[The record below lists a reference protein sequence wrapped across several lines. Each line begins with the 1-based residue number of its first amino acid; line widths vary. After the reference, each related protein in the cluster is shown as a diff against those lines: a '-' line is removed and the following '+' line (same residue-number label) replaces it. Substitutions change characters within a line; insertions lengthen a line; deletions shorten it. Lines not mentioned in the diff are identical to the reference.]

1 MTILVDYSHPFV
13 SSHSIAVFADGSDL
27 TETPLTPPRLNRPC
41 WENAP
46 TTGVMPS
53 IQPSKLVALQSTPSH
68 VRNICIL
75 AHVDHGKTS
84 LTDSLI
90 ATNGIISPKMA
101 GKIRYLDS
109 RPDEQVR
116 GITMESSAISL
127 YFSMMRR
134 ASPDAE
140 PKQEEYLV
148 NLIDSPG
155 HIDFSSEVSTAS
167 RLCDAAVVLVDAV
180 EGVCSQT
187 VTVLRQ
193 VWIEKLKP
201 LLVINK
207 IDRLITEL
215 KMTPAEAYSHL
226 ERILEGVNAVIGG
239 FFQGERME
247 EDLRWR
253 DRKEQRKAAAE
264 KALEVD
270 ADQQTEA
277 SYEERDDEDL
287 YFAPEKNNVIFSSAI
302 DGWAFTVRQFAGIY
316 EKKLGIKR
324 AVLEKV
330 LWGEFYLDP
339 KTKKVLGP
347 KHLKG
352 RSLKPI
358 FVQLVL
364 EPLWTVYEA
373 TVGIN
378 GRGDPGLLEKVTKS
392 LAINLPPY
400 IARSRDTKAVLQA
413 VFAQW
418 LPLSTALLVSVIEY
432 LPSPPV
438 AQSARL
444 PDMIEDLVGS
454 KSIDANIKSSMI
466 NFNTDEDAPAV
477 AYVSKMIAIP
487 ESELPSKRRKVGATL
502 TPEEARELARKKRAE
517 IAKAQAESEGV
528 DAITNGLTNTAI
540 GDGLQD
546 DSTPEQ
552 PEDPEHL
559 IGFSRLYSGSL
570 SVGQEIWV
578 LPPKFNPASPHAA
591 PQPKKVPITA
601 LYLLMGRS
609 LEPLQTVPAGV
620 VFGIEGLEGTIQKT
634 GTLCSQLEGGIN
646 LSGLS
651 NISQPIVRVA
661 LEPVNPLD
669 LNKMIKGLKMLEQS
683 DPSAV
688 YEQMPSGEH
697 VILTAGELHLERCLK
712 DLRER
717 FARCEI
723 QPGEAI
729 VPYRETIVRAPEE
742 ELEPLKNKDFP
753 RGTAIASPSG
763 DDSLSIRLRI
773 RPLPAKVT
781 EFLIKHGASIR
792 RFYAEQQAEEDGQI
806 SQNSDGT
813 IDGED
818 KHNTQASDL
827 GDTAHQ
833 EEQQMILSLPEF
845 RSQLQATLLDA
856 AKDDHDPI
864 WRDSDLVNH
873 ICAFGPR
880 RVGPNLFI
888 DATGRPTCKRF
899 LIDTSASGERH
910 HSSGPDVSET
920 TLYAFQL
927 ATGQGPLC
935 REPMQGVAVFLE
947 NISYPESA
955 SGGADIDS
963 GRLTGKLISAVREAI
978 RNAFLDWSP
987 RILLAMYS
995 LTVQATPEVLG
1006 RVYSVLT
1013 RRRGSILSEELL
1025 EGTPY
1030 FTIHASLPVAESFGF
1045 SDEIRKRTSGLAQPQ
1060 LRFTGF
1066 GLPEGVDVD
1075 PNWVPRSEEELEDL
1089 GVHGERENVAK
1100 RYVDGVR
1107 RRKGLLVRGR
1117 GGRDAEKQ
1125 KTMKTN

>member
-1 MTILVDYSHPFV
+1 
-13 SSHSIAVFADGSDL
+13 
-27 TETPLTPPRLNRPC
+27 
-41 WENAP
+41 
-46 TTGVMPS
+46 MPS
-53 IQPSKLVALQSTPSH
+53 IPPSKLIALQSNSSH
-68 VRNICIL
+68 VRNICVL

-109 RPDEQVR
+109 RADEQIR

-193 VWIEKLKP
+193 VWTEKLRP
-201 LLVINK
+201 LLVVNK

-215 KMTPAEAYSHL
+215 KMSPTEAYSHL
-226 ERILEGVNAVIGG
+226 ERIIEGVNAVIGG

-253 DRKEQRKAAAE
+253 DRADSRKARGE
-264 KALEVD
+264 RILDGDGDTE
-270 ADQQTEA
+270 TEA
-277 SYEERDDEDL
+277 SFEERDDEDL

-302 DGWAFTVRQFAGIY
+302 DGWALTVRQFASIY

-324 AVLEKV
+324 SVLEKV

-352 RSLKPI
+352 RALKPI

-378 GRGDPGLLEKVTKS
+378 GSGDPALLEKVTKS
-392 LAINLPPY
+392 LSISLPPH
-400 IARSRDTKAVLQA
+400 ILRSRDSRSVLQA
-413 VFAQW
+413 VFAAW

-432 LPSPPV
+432 LPNPAT
-438 AQSARL
+438 AQSTRL
-444 PDMIEDLVGS
+444 PDMLDSLVGS
-454 KSIDANIKSSMI
+454 KDIDKRLKDSMVNFSTEKS
-466 NFNTDEDAPAV
+466 APVV
-477 AYVSKMIAIP
+477 AYVSKMVAIP
-487 ESELPSKRRKVGATL
+487 ESELPSKRRKMGATL
-502 TPEEARELARKKRAE
+502 TPDEARELARKKRAE
-517 IAKAQAESEGV
+517 IAKAQAEADGV
-528 DAITNGLTNTAI
+528 NGITDGVSNTAI
-540 GDGLQD
+540 GDAD
-546 DSTPEQ
+546 DSAEPEQ

-559 IGFSRLYSGSL
+559 IGFARLYSGSL
-570 SVGQEIWV
+570 SVGDEVWV
-578 LPPKFNPASPHAA
+578 LPPKFNPAYPHASPE
-591 PQPKKVPITA
+591 PQKVPITA

-609 LEPLQTVPAGV
+609 LEPLETVPAGV
-620 VFGIEGLEGTIQKT
+620 VFGIEGLEGTILKT
-634 GTLCSQLEGGIN
+634 GTLCSQLEGGVN

-651 NISQPIVRVA
+651 NVPQPIVRVA

-669 LNKMIKGLKMLEQS
+669 LNKMIKGLRLLEQA
-683 DPSAV
+683 DPSAI

-717 FARCEI
+717 FAKCEI
-723 QPGEAI
+723 TPGEPI
-729 VPYRETIVRAPEE
+729 VPYRETIVKAPEE
-742 ELEPLKNKDFP
+742 EMEPPKNKDLP
-753 RGTAIASPSG
+753 RGTVVVQNVA
-763 DDSLSIRLRI
+763 DNTLSIRLRV
-773 RPLPAKVT
+773 RPLPPKVT
-781 EFLIKHGASIR
+781 EFLIQYGASIR
-792 RFYAEQQAEEDGQI
+792 RFYAEQQAEEQGH
-806 SQNSDGT
+806 NSSHTETNSVDSSNEDDNKQATTDLGAADSSEEKGT
-813 IDGED
+813 ILTLAD
-818 KHNTQASDL
+818 
-827 GDTAHQ
+827 
-833 EEQQMILSLPEF
+833 F
-845 RSQLQATLLDA
+845 RTQLQRTFAASATEDN
-856 AKDDHDPI
+856 DPI
-864 WRDSDLVNH
+864 WRDPKLVSH

-880 RVGPNLFI
+880 RVGPNIFV
-888 DATGRPTCKRF
+888 DATGTTACKRF
-899 LIDTSASGERH
+899 LVDTNRETSKA
-910 HSSGPDVSET
+910 GPDVSET
-920 TLYAFQL
+920 ALYAFQL
-927 ATGQGPLC
+927 ATSQGPLC
-935 REPMQGVAVFLE
+935 REPMQGVGVFLE
-947 NISYPESA
+947 SISSNSNEAPCNGAA
-955 SGGADIDS
+955 SDVNNDS
-963 GRLTGKLISAVREAI
+963 TANTLDTAKLTGKLITSLRESI
-978 RNAFLDWSP
+978 RTAFLDWSP
-987 RILLAMYS
+987 RLLLALYS
-995 LTVQATPEVLG
+995 LTIQSTPEVLG

-1030 FTIHASLPVAESFGF
+1030 FTINASLPVAESFGF

-1066 GLPEGVDVD
+1066 GLPEGTNVD

-1089 GVHGERENVAK
+1089 GVYGERENVAK
-1100 RYVDGVR
+1100 RYVDAVR